1 MTSLN
6 LNYPIKILSPNTV
19 SLGIGAS
26 TYRFGED
33 IIQSIAGRY
42 LAAEAH
48 DTCLGTEYKELHETG
63 KDEYGKKSPN
73 TVMLFK
79 EC

>member
-6 LNYPIKILSPNTV
+6 LNYPIKILSLTIV
-19 SLGIGAS
+19 SLGLGAS
-26 TYRFGED
+26 TSGFGEV
-33 IIQSIAGRY
+33 IIQFLAGRY

-63 KDEYGKKSPN
+63 KGEHGKKSPN
-73 TVMLFK
+73 IVMLFK
-79 EC
+79 VC